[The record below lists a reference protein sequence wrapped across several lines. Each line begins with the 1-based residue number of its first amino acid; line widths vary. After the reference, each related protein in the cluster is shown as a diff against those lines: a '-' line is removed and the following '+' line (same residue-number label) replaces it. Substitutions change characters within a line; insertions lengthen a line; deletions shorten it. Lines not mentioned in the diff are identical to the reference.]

1 MKRIIITMF
10 MLLNFKTMLFSQ
22 LKDSLIFEGYGCRA
36 KIYKIANQAKYFIK
50 DESGAK
56 IFKHLKFCEPISGTN
71 GIIQIIDKKN
81 NMFFIDGDF
90 HKIQDINRK
99 FSVCG
104 TVGRFLINVTQLKD
118 SLIIHETT
126 FTGKSVN
133 QIKELSRVSKK
144 DVDSIFFINRKGE
157 YSYTENT
164 FIGNDIAVAP
174 NTILYIKNGK
184 YGIIGDANKLM
195 YDSLFIHDGI
205 IRVVKD
211 GLQGYYDKTKL
222 KYKLIEPFNFHLAK
236 FELPSG
242 VKGFVDSKGNEY
254 IKKCY

>member
-10 MLLNFKTMLFSQ
+10 MLLSFKTILFSQ
-22 LKDSLIFEGYGCRA
+22 IKDSLIFEEYGYGA
-36 KIYKIANQAKYFIK
+36 KIYKIVNKEKYFIK

-56 IFKHLKFCEPISGTN
+56 IFKNLKFCEPISGTK
-71 GIIQIIDKKN
+71 GVIQVIDKKN
-81 NMFFIDGDF
+81 NMFFIDRDF
-90 HKIQDINRK
+90 HKVQNVNRG

-104 TVGRFLINVTQLKD
+104 TVGHFLINVTKLKD

-126 FTGKSVN
+126 FTGNSVN
-133 QIKELSRVSKK
+133 KIKELSRVSKK
-144 DVDSIFFINRKGE
+144 DVDSIFFINGKGE

-164 FIGNDIAVAP
+164 FIGNDIAASP

-236 FELPSG
+236 FELPNG
-242 VKGFVDSKGNEY
+242 VNGFVDSKGNEY